1 MQNIFFKSLIAK
13 NFLSVGDNGIVIDF
27 QKGITVITGTNKDKE
42 DSKNGVGKSTIV
54 DALHFALFGSTIR
67 TLNKDLISNSL
78 TGKKCEVTIIFDIV
92 KNNITSTY
100 KLTRTLS
107 PSKCI
112 LEKNNEDV
120 TLSTIQKTNEYIQ
133 QLLRT
138 TESVFQNSVIM
149 SIGST
154 VPFMAQ
160 SKIDKRKFI
169 ENILNLEVFSKMLSL
184 IREEYNTFKKD
195 YEITFNKK
203 QNLQTTLESYNTQL
217 KYFEANKQQKIEA
230 IEQKHKKNEQDIAL
244 LFTQVKNI
252 DSKEYNA
259 IEEKRNKILEE
270 LCKYELKL
278 KEEDNKKIEYITLIK
293 AQEKRINE
301 LKEKNAVCPTCKRP
315 FSVTDEHS
323 IDEHVNICLQEIEN
337 LQKQKQ
343 LIVES
348 YNTVY
353 NSVKLLKQGIDT
365 LDSKKEQLKAVEAR
379 NENIDT
385 KVKLLQEL
393 LVQCLN
399 EINTLKLETNIH
411 LEQVITTTTKEYQ
424 ELESTLTT
432 LNTKLK
438 VYECAKFITSEEG
451 VKSFIVKKILTL
463 LNSRISYY
471 LQRLQA
477 NCQCTFNE
485 FFEDSIQSD
494 NGSIRSY
501 FNFSGGERKRID
513 LACLFAFLDI
523 RRLQGDVNYSVI
535 FYDELFDSALD
546 DVGMECVFSIL
557 RERQE
562 LYSEN
567 SFIITHRG
575 KEFINRADNI
585 IMLEKRNGITYL
597 LE

>member
-1 MQNIFFKSLIAK
+1 VQNIFFKSLIAK

-138 TESVFQNSVIM
+138 TEGVFQNSVIM

-252 DSKEYNA
+252 DSKEYNT

-278 KEEDNKKIEYITLIK
+278 KEEDNKKIEYNTLIK

-353 NSVKLLKQGIDT
+353 NSVKLLKQGVDT
-365 LDSKKEQLKAVEAR
+365 LDSKKEQLKAVETR
-379 NENIDT
+379 NENINT

-399 EINTLKLETNIH
+399 EINTLKLETNTH